1 VLSTLHNAWKVP
13 DLKKRLLFTFAMI
26 VIFRMGNFI
35 PVPGVDTAKLA
46 NLTTGG
52 SLIGFYDL
60 ISGGAFSRFSI
71 FAMGVIPFINSSIIM
86 QLLTVAIPRLEQL
99 SKEGEEGRKKI
110 QEYTRYASVP
120 LGVIQGFSI
129 YAIIA
134 RAGAL
139 ADSSSKLSIFMI
151 ILTVTTASTFL
162 MWLGDKITEHG
173 IGNGV
178 SLIIFINIIS
188 RFPSTIMGILKL
200 QQTQIVN
207 FIEVIG
213 FVVVVVLLFVAVVIT
228 TLSERRI
235 PIQYAGKTAGGR
247 MYKGQSTN
255 IPINVNG
262 SAVIGII
269 FAISVMQ
276 FPTTIGQFFP
286 NSAFYKFVSM
296 SKYSPFRES
305 SWEYALMYFV
315 LTIFFTWFY
324 TEVTLKPDEMAENMN
339 KSSGFIPGIRPGEPT
354 ALYIE
359 RVLTKVS
366 ILGGAF
372 AGIIAIAPIIAETY
386 TNFKG
391 IYFGGTGLL
400 IIVNVA
406 IETIRQIE
414 SQLLM
419 RHYHG
424 FLK

>member
-1 VLSTLHNAWKVP
+1 L
-13 DLKKRLLFTFAMI
+13 
-26 VIFRMGNFI
+26 
-35 PVPGVDTAKLA
+35 
-46 NLTTGG
+46 
-52 SLIGFYDL
+52 
-60 ISGGAFSRFSI
+60 
-71 FAMGVIPFINSSIIM
+71 
-86 QLLTVAIPRLEQL
+86 
-99 SKEGEEGRKKI
+99 
-110 QEYTRYASVP
+110 QE
-120 LGVIQGFSI
+120 
-129 YAIIA
+129 
-134 RAGAL
+134 
-139 ADSSSKLSIFMI
+139 
-151 ILTVTTASTFL
+151 
-162 MWLGDKITEHG
+162 
-173 IGNGV
+173 
-178 SLIIFINIIS
+178 
-188 RFPSTIMGILKL
+188 
-200 QQTQIVN
+200 TQIVN
-207 FIEVIG
+207 FVEVIA
-213 FVVVVVLLFVAVVIT
+213 FAVVAIVLFVAVVIT
-228 TLSERRI
+228 SLSERRI

-286 NSAFYKFVSM
+286 NSAFYKFVTAG
-296 SKYSPFRES
+296 KFSPFKES
-305 SWEYALMYFV
+305 NWEYAVLYFV

-324 TEVTLKPDEMAENMN
+324 TQVTLKPDEMAENMN

-372 AGIIAIAPIIAETY
+372 AGIVAIAPIFCEAY
-386 TNFKG
+386 SNFKG

-414 SQLLM
+414 SQLVV
-419 RHYHG
+419 RHYQG

>member
-1 VLSTLHNAWKVP
+1 MLSTLRNAWKVP
-13 DLKKRLLFTFAMI
+13 ELRKRLLFTFFMI
-26 VIFRMGNFI
+26 VIFRIGNFI
-35 PVPGVDTAKLA
+35 PVPGIDTTKLA
-46 NLTTGG
+46 NLTSGG

-71 FAMGVIPFINSSIIM
+71 FAMGVVPFINSSIIM

-134 RAGAL
+134 SAGAL
-139 ADSSSKLSIFMI
+139 TDTSKLNVFII
-151 ILTVTTASTFL
+151 ILTVTSASTFL
-162 MWLGDKITEHG
+162 MWFGDKITEHG
-173 IGNGV
+173 IGNGI

-188 RFPSTIMGILKL
+188 RFPSTLISIMKL

-207 FIEVIG
+207 FVEVIG
-213 FVVVVVLLFVAVVIT
+213 FLAVTLLLFVSVVIT
-228 TLSERRI
+228 NLSERRI

-262 SAVIGII
+262 AAVIGII

-276 FPTTIGQFFP
+276 FPMTIGQFFP
-286 NSAFYKFVSM
+286 NSVFYKFVTAN
-296 SKYSPFRES
+296 KFSPFRES
-305 SWEYALMYFV
+305 SWEYALLYFL

-324 TEVTLKPDEMAENMN
+324 TQVTLKPEEMAENMN

-359 RVLTKVS
+359 KVLTKVS
-366 ILGGAF
+366 ILGGSF

-386 TNFKG
+386 TSFKG

-414 SQLLM
+414 SQLVM
-419 RHYHG
+419 RHYQG
-424 FLK
+424 FLN

>member
-1 VLSTLHNAWKVP
+1 MIATLRNAWKAP
-13 DLKKRLLFTFAMI
+13 EIRKRLLFTLFMI

-35 PVPGVDTAKLA
+35 PVPGIDTAKLA
-46 NLTTGG
+46 SLTKGG
-52 SLIGFYDL
+52 SLINFYDL
-60 ISGGAFSRFSI
+60 ISGGALSRFSI
-71 FAMGVIPFINSSIIM
+71 FAMGVVPFINSSIIM
-86 QLLTVAIPRLEQL
+86 QLLTVAVPRLEQL

-120 LGVIQGFSI
+120 LGIIQGFSI

-134 RAGAL
+134 SAGAL
-139 ADSSSKLSIFMI
+139 VDPSNKLNMFII

-162 MWLGDKITEHG
+162 MWFGDKITEHG

-188 RFPSTIMGILKL
+188 RFPSTMSGILKL

-207 FIEVIG
+207 FVEVIG
-213 FVVVVVLLFVAVVIT
+213 FLAIIVVLFVAVVVMS
-228 TLSERRI
+228 LSERRI

-247 MYKGQSTN
+247 MYKGQSTH

-276 FPTTIGQFFP
+276 FPMTIGQFWP
-286 NSAFYKFVSM
+286 NSSFYKFVMTGSF
-296 SKYSPFRES
+296 SPFKQS
-305 SWEYALMYFV
+305 SWEYALLYFL

-324 TEVTLKPDEMAENMN
+324 TQVTMKPEEMAENMN

-354 ALYIE
+354 AVYIE
-359 RVLTKVS
+359 KVLTKVA
-366 ILGGAF
+366 ILGGGF
-372 AGIIAIAPIIAETY
+372 AGIIAIAPIVGEAF

-406 IETIRQIE
+406 IETMRQIE
-414 SQLLM
+414 SQLVM